1 VNTFKKS
8 RLKLRQKS
16 PCTSGKNLICWHLKA
31 ARVGVHYSTV
41 SLWARDKV
49 APSEALRERVCK
61 AFDGRYSEDW
71 LFPRVVAEPEA
82 VAV

>member
-1 VNTFKKS
+1 MRRARIHDLMDREGIKDYTQ
-8 RLKLRQKS
+8 L
-16 PCTSGKNLICWHLKA
+16 A